1 MVVEASNLVNR
12 NVDTFLQFVEAS
24 FGGNCVYYAEA
35 RGLEMGLSRNEQKS
49 LTWFLPRSQAEEAL
63 ANLRNILVLTE

>member
-1 MVVEASNLVNR
+1 MSNV
-12 NVDTFLQFVEAS
+12 
-24 FGGNCVYYAEA
+24 EA

-49 LTWFLPRSQAEEAL
+49 LTWSRPRSQAEEAL